1 MKGRKEDKETM
12 TLIRRELLKKT
23 PLSYLCV
30 RLNELHG
37 KWLSFLYY
45 MCVQHN

>member
-1 MKGRKEDKETM
+1 MKERKVDKETM
-12 TLIRRELLKKT
+12 KLIRRELLLKT
-23 PLSYLCV
+23 PLSYLYV

-37 KWLSFLYY
+37 KCLSFRYY